1 MPPRAGS
8 QRAWWADVEE
18 VRERI
23 EGRRAAERQQRPA
36 TRRTVSITG
45 HPSEHVPALR
55 LVKDVPEQTDAL
67 APRPRRRPPL
77 RAVDRIGSRPDRIAS
92 WAVLLGVV
100 LVLVTLLSTHS

>member
-23 EGRRAAERQQRPA
+23 EGRRATERPL

-55 LVKDVPEQTDAL
+55 LVRDVPEQDA
-67 APRPRRRPPL
+67 PPPVRSRRRPPL
-77 RAVDRIGSRPDRIAS
+77 RAVERIGSRPDRIAS
-92 WAVLLGVV
+92 WAVLLGIV
-100 LVLVTLLSTHS
+100 LVVVTLLSTHS